1 MATGIAV
8 ASSSPIAALAADPQ
22 ALSFRMTRR
31 DAPRAGRRRLLGGLA
46 LGAGI
51 PMPALAQRYVALL
64 ARRDMTAAGRRA
76 ESPYG
81 PVSPAIDEA
90 TGLTLLELPAGF
102 RYRSFSWAGD
112 PMDDGQPCPGNHDG
126 MGVVGGDPDTDE
138 WLLVRNHEKWDG
150 APFAAPAVHDRGTM
164 PASVPLS
171 PGGGATSLRVRHGRL
186 VSARPSLAGT
196 LINCAGGVTPWG
208 TWLSCEEI
216 LLDTA
221 SSTGQR
227 HGYVFEVDPDP
238 LRTSGAPIVGMG
250 RFSHEAAAVD
260 PLRGHV
266 YLSED
271 SWESRI
277 SGFYR
282 YLPRDRSGRRG
293 SLEAGGRLQAA
304 RVRDRRNADLRAPS
318 PGERHRIEWIDI
330 PDPDADSRLLALEDG
345 GEQRRVSGPFGQ
357 AWAEGGLCLA
367 RGEGLWFADGIV
379 VMADT
384 AAGRNA
390 KGEPGHGPGALWA
403 FDTARDELVAIFAGQ
418 RAVDG
423 HHPDNIAIDPR
434 GRLMFCED
442 GGGIA
447 DDGRFGNRLMGVDAD
462 GNAFVFARNAAAL
475 GPRALAAAGKRCPA
489 GDYRGAEFAGICFDP
504 AGRWLFVN
512 LYSPGLTLAI
522 TGPWR
527 S

>member
-1 MATGIAV
+1 MRRAATG
-8 ASSSPIAALAADPQ
+8 
-22 ALSFRMTRR
+22 
-31 DAPRAGRRRLLGGLA
+31 AGRRRLLGGLA
-46 LGAGI
+46 MLGAGL
-51 PMPALAQRYVALL
+51 PLPAFANRYAALLAQREAPSP
-64 ARRDMTAAGRRA
+64 GRRV

-81 PVSPAIDEA
+81 PVRPAVDEA

-102 RYRSFSWAGD
+102 RYRSFSWADD

-126 MGVVGGDPDTDE
+126 MAVVGGNPDADD

-150 APFAAPAVHDRGTM
+150 APFAAPATYDRGTM
-164 PASVPLS
+164 PDDVPLS
-171 PGGGATSLRVRHGRL
+171 AGGGATSLRVRRGRL

-196 LINCAGGVTPWG
+196 LINCGGGATPWG

-216 LLDTA
+216 QLDAA
-221 SSTGQR
+221 SSTGRR

-260 PLRGHV
+260 IAHGHV

-271 SWESRI
+271 SWIARA

-282 YLPRDRSGRRG
+282 YLPNDRSGRRG

-304 RVRDRRNADLRAPS
+304 RVRGRPNADLRAPA

-330 PDPDADSRLLALEDG
+330 ADPDADSRLLILAAGDE
-345 GEQRRVSGPFGQ
+345 EQRVSGPFAQ
-357 AWAEGGLCLA
+357 AWAEGGLRLA
-367 RGEGLWFADGIV
+367 RGEGLWFANGML
-379 VMADT
+379 VMSDT

-390 KGEPGHGPGALWA
+390 KGEAGRGPGAIWA
-403 FDTARDELVAIFAGQ
+403 FDPARDELVAIFAGQ
-418 RAVDG
+418 QAIDG
-423 HHPDNIAIDPR
+423 HHPDNLAIDPR
-434 GRLMFCED
+434 GGLMFCED

-447 DDGRFGNRLMGVDAD
+447 DAGRFGNRLMGVDARGD
-462 GNAFVFARNAAAL
+462 AFVFARNAAAL
-475 GPRALAAAGKRCPA
+475 GAQALARAGKRCPA

-512 LYSPGLTLAI
+512 LYSPGLSLAI
-522 TGPWR
+522 TGPWH